1 MLVLDV
7 ELRNNVGKT
16 QRLSKLRVF
25 LFVEVCVDWQLSEPI
40 TVSRVCLISDVF
52 PVWRSR

>member
-7 ELRNNVGKT
+7 ELSNNVGKT
-16 QRLSKLRVF
+16 QC
-25 LFVEVCVDWQLSEPI
+25 LFGEVCVDWQLSEPI